1 MRQRQALRPRLL
13 LSVDLCVLAPLR
25 LCVLLLHP
33 FDLAK
38 QLPSMYCV
46 SFLFQAFVPS
56 NSCRSLFMSKS
67 VIEMVRALMEALLY
81 QPV

>member
-1 MRQRQALRPRLL
+1 MRQREALRPRLL

-38 QLPSMYCV
+38 QLPGFTAS
-46 SFLFQAFVPS
+46 SADPPRQAEQGKLDIAV
-56 NSCRSLFMSKS
+56 
-67 VIEMVRALMEALLY
+67 
-81 QPV
+81 